1 MHGYESTPQN
11 GHKNGNA
18 KLGNR
23 ILHLN
28 IAKESPS
35 MSIDQ
40 VPLQS
45 DPLLA
50 CLAMMTQLLE
60 SPVAMSALRSGFAL
74 DSQGCLLSA
83 SAPDVVAAHGF
94 KATWSNRKASAFP
107 NYALPVI
114 APLVDGRV
122 VIVRSLKEGQ
132 ASVLFAD
139 SGMKPHEISIQEL
152 DSLLTGQSLI
162 MKRAAKTSEQQLIVL
177 KNEAFRWFWSTMWRF
192 RRFYYDAMVATVVA
206 NILTLA
212 TVFFTMN
219 VFNRVIP
226 SQAYVSLWTLTI
238 GVMVAMVLE
247 FAMRHLKGRLVDE
260 GGKRADL
267 AVNATLLREIMSVR
281 LDSKPQSIGIFASSM
296 RDFDALREF
305 ISSTLFVTIADLPFI
320 FMFLALIWVI
330 GGPLVLIP
338 AAVLPVIV
346 VLSLVVQRKLMRAMR
361 ENMQQAG
368 EKQSV
373 LVEAMMNLEMLK
385 AHNAEG
391 YLQGRWEKS
400 NAAAVRS
407 YIQIRKIN
415 LWVTGIT
422 TSLQQ
427 FASVGIIV
435 MGVYMIH
442 DQSLTL
448 GALIAC
454 NILANRTLTPLGQVV
469 QLATRYQQARTA
481 LDTLDALVQ
490 RPRDRDASHRYIV
503 PEKLT
508 GKLSAESLAFSY
520 AGSTGKPA
528 VDQVSINLDAGDHL
542 ALLGHVGCGKS
553 TLLRLLSGLYK
564 PTAGCVRVDDLD
576 ILQIEPAAL
585 RSRLGY
591 VGQDAQLFMG
601 TVRDNLVLS
610 DTWITDERILDILR
624 RLGLHHVIAAHPRGL
639 DMPLSESGGGLSGGQ
654 RQLLTI
660 ARMMLRDPAYVFMD
674 EPTANMDQDTET
686 AVIAQLKEWLKG
698 RTLIIATHRPQLLAL
713 TNRLALMQR
722 GKIIKEGPR
731 DDVLRQLSENGKRRA
746 PQPPSTSATIQAQNL
761 TRPT

>member
-1 MHGYESTPQN
+1 MSA
-11 GHKNGNA
+11 A
-18 KLGNR
+18 KKSHIAEQQP
-23 ILHLN
+23 ILPGG
-28 IAKESPS
+28 AG
-35 MSIDQ
+35 
-40 VPLQS
+40 PLES
-45 DPLLA
+45 DPLLV
-50 CLAMMTQLLE
+50 CLAMVTQLLD
-60 SPVAMSALRSGFAL
+60 SPVAMSALRGGFAL
-74 DSQGCLLSA
+74 DRHGRLSPA
-83 SAPDVVAAHGF
+83 SVPEVVAAHGF
-94 KATWSNRKASAFP
+94 KASWTNRRATTFP
-107 NYALPVI
+107 DYALPVI
-114 APLVDGRV
+114 APLIDGRV
-122 VIVRSLKEGQ
+122 AIVRSMKEGQ
-132 ASVLFAD
+132 ATVLFAE
-139 SGMKPHEISIQEL
+139 SGMTPHQIDIQEL
-152 DSLLTGQSLI
+152 ESLLTDRSLI
-162 MKRAAKTSEQQLIVL
+162 IKRSTKVSEQQLIAL
-177 KNEAFRWFWSTMWRF
+177 KTQAFRWFWDTMWRF

-212 TVFFTMN
+212 TVFFAMN

-226 SQAYVSLWTLTI
+226 AQAYVSLWTLTV
-238 GVMVAMVLE
+238 GVMVAMLLE

-281 LDSKPQSIGIFASSM
+281 LDSKPQSVGIFASSM
-296 RDFDALREF
+296 REFDALREF
-305 ISSTLFVTIADLPFI
+305 ISSTLFVTIADLPFV
-320 FMFLALIWVI
+320 FMFLALIWII
-330 GGPLVLIP
+330 GGPLVIIP
-338 AAVLPVIV
+338 AAVLPIIV
-346 VLSLVVQRKLMRAMR
+346 VLSLVVQRKLMHAMR
-361 ENMQQAG
+361 ENMRQAG

-407 YIQIRKIN
+407 YIQIRRIN
-415 LWVTGIT
+415 LWVTGLT

-481 LDTLDALVQ
+481 LETLDSLVQ
-490 RPRDRDASHRYIV
+490 RPRDRDAAHRYIV
-503 PEKLT
+503 PEHLT
-508 GKLSAESLAFSY
+508 GKLATENLAFTY
-520 AGSTGKPA
+520 PGSTGKSA
-528 VDQVSINLDAGDHL
+528 VDQVSLTLKAGDHL
-542 ALLGHVGCGKS
+542 GLLGHVGCGKS

-564 PTAGCVRVDDLD
+564 PTSGSVRIDDLD
-576 ILQIEPAAL
+576 VLQIEPAAF
-585 RSRLGY
+585 RSRIGY

-610 DTWITDERILDILR
+610 DTWITDERMMDLLQ

-660 ARMMLRDPAYVFMD
+660 ARMMLRDPAFVFMD

-686 AVIAQLKEWLKG
+686 TVIAELGKWLEG
-698 RTLIIATHRPQLLAL
+698 RTMIVATHRPQLLAL
-713 TNRLALMQR
+713 ANRLALMHQ
-722 GKIIKEGPR
+722 GKIVKEGPR
-731 DDVLRQLSENGKRRA
+731 DEVLRQLA
-746 PQPPSTSATIQAQNL
+746 QSATRRPAQSSTNPPTVTTQNL
-761 TRPT
+761 TRSS